1 MAHAA
6 TNSRGRAR
14 QIIVMTTTAI
24 TSLERMILGEVLAV
38 SATTDVSVL
47 KLSDWAA
54 DSRAFERKLR
64 LCLLLASYEL
74 KCLRGERTC

>member
-6 TNSRGRAR
+6 TSSRGRAR

-24 TSLERMILGEVLAV
+24 TSLEIIILGGVLAV
-38 SATTDVSVL
+38 SAITDVSVL

-54 DSRAFERKLR
+54 DSSAFERRLR
-64 LCLLLASYEL
+64 LCAVLARYEL
-74 KCLRGERTC
+74 KCLRGERTS